1 MTVDVIASAMSYPL
15 FLLAYFLQL
24 KFLATKIMDEHKKQ
38 TSLMPPSLRP
48 PFSIC
53 VYLSVNV
60 SESFVPPLPVA
71 LRIVYI

>member
-15 FLLAYFLQL
+15 FLLAFFLQL
-24 KFLATKIMDEHKKQ
+24 EFLATKIMDEHKKQ
-38 TSLMPPSLRP
+38 TSLSA

>member
-1 MTVDVIASAMSYPL
+1 ME
-15 FLLAYFLQL
+15 
-24 KFLATKIMDEHKKQ
+24 EHKKQ
-38 TSLMPPSLRP
+38 TSLSPH
-48 PFSIC
+48 FSIC